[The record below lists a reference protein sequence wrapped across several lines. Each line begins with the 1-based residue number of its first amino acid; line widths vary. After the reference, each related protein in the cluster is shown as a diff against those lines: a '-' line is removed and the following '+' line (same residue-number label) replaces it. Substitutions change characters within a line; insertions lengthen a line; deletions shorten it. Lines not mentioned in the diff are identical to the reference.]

1 MLRSP
6 QTGRALAAS
15 FAAVAVAFTVGVA
28 AAQTFSFRIR
38 WAAQQ
43 ITGNSAASIS
53 TLSAMRGRLR
63 DLEARTDDF
72 VDNTMSL
79 KHRCLK
85 GRA

>member
-1 MLRSP
+1 M
-6 QTGRALAAS
+6 
-15 FAAVAVAFTVGVA
+15 AFRVGVA

-38 WAAQQ
+38 SAAQEV
-43 ITGNSAASIS
+43 TGSSAASIS
-53 TLSAMRGRLR
+53 SLSAMRGRLR

-85 GRA
+85 GWA